1 MGFSRDYTKNDF
13 PPHRSCEKQL
23 NTIRKFCV
31 IAGFVISLVS
41 TPALAAGAPE
51 LTACGIV
58 TAADAQRF
66 VGGPL
71 EVKESAKIPVANGSN
86 AYNSICTYITKGGD
100 FENSVTSSRIVD
112 LTLHFLNSPEEMKN
126 IYGNS
131 LEEYR
136 QMARSPDAPYKNAT
150 IAPIG
155 GFGDQ
160 AFVLQAVTDPKT
172 GYKSTLI
179 VFYKGAVGGSVAAWK
194 KPEPSL
200 ETTKAV
206 LRHILSRL
214 P

>member
-1 MGFSRDYTKNDF
+1 MTGRFALDLRNLELAMIPK
-13 PPHRSCEKQL
+13 
-23 NTIRKFCV
+23 
-31 IAGFVISLVS
+31 
-41 TPALAAGAPE
+41 LAAVAALIALLVCAPAIAAAAPD

-58 TAADAQRF
+58 TAADARRF
-66 VGGPL
+66 VGAPL
-71 EVKESAKIPVANGSN
+71 DV
-86 AYNSICTYITKGGD
+86 
-100 FENSVTSSRIVD
+100 
-112 LTLHFLNSPEEMKN
+112 TLHFLDSPEEMKN
-126 IYGNS
+126 IYANS

-136 QMARSPDAPYKNAT
+136 RMVRAPDAPYKNAT
-150 IAPIG
+150 IAPLG

-200 ETTKAV
+200 ETPRAV

>member
-1 MGFSRDYTKNDF
+1 MTGRFALDLRNLELAMIPK
-13 PPHRSCEKQL
+13 
-23 NTIRKFCV
+23 
-31 IAGFVISLVS
+31 
-41 TPALAAGAPE
+41 LAAVAALIALLVCAPAIAAAAPD

-58 TAADAQRF
+58 TAADARRF
-66 VGGPL
+66 VGAPL
-71 EVKESAKIPVANGSN
+71 DVKEFAKMPVANAPN
-86 AYNSICTYITKGGD
+86 AYNSICTYVAKGGS
-100 FENSVTSSRIVD
+100 FENTATSSRLVD
-112 LTLHFLNSPEEMKN
+112 VTLHFLDSPEEMKN
-126 IYGNS
+126 IYANS

-136 QMARSPDAPYKNAT
+136 RMVRAPDAPYKNAT
-150 IAPIG
+150 IAPLG

-200 ETTKAV
+200 ETTRAV